1 MAITKEIVIGKIEV
15 VGEYRGIQIREDVV
29 IKEDNKE
36 WVNDSH
42 SHCKYVGICDGLN
55 ELINCLEVEFLGK
68 AYKGNRGD
76 KYE

>member
-1 MAITKEIVIGKIEV
+1 MSIKENELIAIKRIKNIAEE
-15 VGEYRGIQIREDVV
+15 

-42 SHCKYVGICDGLN
+42 SHCKYVGICDGLD
-55 ELINCLEVEFLGK
+55 ELINCLEFEFLGK
-68 AYKGNRGD
+68 DYKGNRPD

>member
-1 MAITKEIVIGKIEV
+1 MITLQRIKNIA
-15 VGEYRGIQIREDVV
+15 ED
-29 IKEDNKE
+29 IKEDNEE

-42 SHCKYVGICDGLN
+42 SHSKYVGICDGLD

-68 AYKGNRGD
+68 VYKGNRGN

>member
-1 MAITKEIVIGKIEV
+1 MSIKKNEMTTFKRIKNIAEE
-15 VGEYRGIQIREDVV
+15 

-42 SHCKYVGICDGLN
+42 SHCKYVGICDGLD